1 MSGGPVSEPRAHE
14 ELIDLLAVY
23 ALDAVDADERAV
35 VEEHLRV
42 CPRCRAELAE
52 HREVTALLAH
62 TGAPAPEQVWDRI
75 ARSLDEAPPAVP
87 LGEVL
92 ALEDRR
98 ARRRGNR
105 ALLVLGAAAAL
116 IVTLLSVAVFQQA
129 QDIDELKTNGV
140 EQAAKAALDDEGSR
154 TVELASEDDRVH
166 ASVVIAPDGRG
177 FVYEDT
183 LPALSADE
191 TWQLWGVQGDEAIS
205 LGVLGPDPGTVAF
218 RVEDPVELLAVTR
231 EQAGGVV
238 TSREPPTVAGTV
250 S

>member
-1 MSGGPVSEPRAHE
+1 MSEPRSHE

-23 ALDAVDADERAV
+23 ALDAVDDDERAA

-42 CPRCRAELAE
+42 CPRCRAELAD

-75 ARSLDEAPPAVP
+75 ARSLEEAPPAVP
-87 LGEVL
+87 LGQVL

-98 ARRRGNR
+98 AARRANR
-105 ALLVLGAAAAL
+105 ALLVLGAAAVL
-116 IVTLLSVAVFQQA
+116 VVAVLSFAVFRQS
-129 QDIDELKTNGV
+129 QDIDELKTNGI
-140 EQAAKAALDDEGSR
+140 EQAAKAALEDPGSQL
-154 TVELASEDDRVH
+154 VELASEDDRVH
-166 ASVVIAPDGRG
+166 ASVVIASDGRG

-191 TWQLWGVQGDEAIS
+191 TWQLWGVEGDEAIS
-205 LGVLGPDPGTVAF
+205 LGILGPDPDTVSF
-218 RVEDPVELLAVTR
+218 RVEGDVELLAVTR
-231 EQAGGVV
+231 EQAGGVI
-238 TSREPPTVAGTV
+238 TSEEPATVAGQV